1 MATKQ
6 RNNRAATGGTPGGG
20 GTNQSAPVPGSF
32 FRVPKYSTRRRFV
45 PDTLNTAVAVAP
57 AKGVQV
63 NVPLTKL
70 DQLDIV
76 KGLKMTLTGLK
87 ETFTTGAN
95 PDVLTVSPFYPAS
108 KVLEMEVKLQAAYDS
123 YRQTGPLAA
132 IAQAFR
138 PMVGWRK
145 ASSQTLNA
153 FCNVGASNPNL
164 AGVQSSAP
172 DMTIDVPLS
181 WHFDEYYDLD
191 QKGNPLGK
199 YYDAL
204 VTPQFMA
211 AQARVVNPSVVLAP
225 AIATSD
231 LLHAGV
237 SETGAAT
244 ATYALGQAGTLRVSR
259 DAFWT
264 AKNPASNPPQYPW
277 QYTRDYFASPTSG
290 QSPAQV
296 LIQNTGVSV
305 GQVMSL
311 YGFVWDP
318 DANGGQGQVV
328 PMSSIQKF
336 QLVTGGSLINQEFI
350 PSEVTDRMH
359 SMYNN
364 ALGGFPSGVFVLDFA
379 LSEDGGYLTNQECIN
394 TYLVN
399 GVALNITFNA
409 GSVPGPKSTVYLAVE
424 ALKLATS

>member
-1 MATKQ
+1 MPTKARGKQ
-6 RNNRAATGGTPGGG
+6 ATGGTPGGP
-20 GTNQSAPVPGSF
+20 GTNQGAPPAGSF

-45 PDTLNTAVAVAP
+45 PDTLNRSVAVTP

-63 NVPLTKL
+63 NVPLTRL

-76 KGLKMTLTGLK
+76 KGIKMTMTGLH
-87 ETFTTGAN
+87 ETFTQGAG
-95 PDVLTVSPFYPAS
+95 PDALAVSPFYPAS
-108 KVLEMEVKLQAAYDS
+108 KFLEIEFKLQAAYDS
-123 YRQTGPLAA
+123 FRQTGPLAA

-138 PMVGWRK
+138 PMIGWRK
-145 ASSQTLNA
+145 ASSSTLNA
-153 FCNVGASNPNL
+153 FCNVGANNPTL
-164 AGVQSSAP
+164 AGVATNAP
-172 DMTIDVPLS
+172 DMSIDVPLA

-191 QKGNPLGK
+191 QKGNPMGK
-199 YYDAL
+199 HYDAL

-225 AIATSD
+225 AISTSD

-237 SETGAAT
+237 SESGAAT
-244 ATYALGQAGTLRVSR
+244 ATYALGQSGSLRLSR

-277 QYTRDYFASPTSG
+277 QYTRDYFASPTAG

-318 DANGGQGQVV
+318 DANGGSGAVV
-328 PMSSIQKF
+328 PMSSIQTF
-336 QLVTGGSLINQEFI
+336 QLVTGGSLINQELI

-359 SMYNN
+359 SLYNN

-379 LSEDGGYLTNQECIN
+379 LNEDGGYLTNQECIN

-399 GVALNITFNA
+399 GVALNITFVP
-409 GSVPGPKSTVYLAVE
+409 GSVPGPKSTVYLGVE

>member
-1 MATKQ
+1 MPTKQ
-6 RNNRAATGGTPGGG
+6 RGKQATGGSPGGG
-20 GTNQSAPVPGSF
+20 GTNQGAPQPGSF

-45 PDTLNTAVAVAP
+45 PDTLNQAVAVSP

-63 NVPLTKL
+63 PVGLTKL

-76 KGLKMTLTGLK
+76 KAFKMTITGLK
-87 ETFTTGAN
+87 ETYTQGAG
-95 PDVLTVSPFYPAS
+95 PDALAASPFYPAS
-108 KVLEMEVKLQAAYDS
+108 KILEMEVKLQAAYDS

-138 PMVGWRK
+138 PLVGWRK
-145 ASSQTLNA
+145 ASATTLNA
-153 FCNVGASNPNL
+153 FANVGANNPNL
-164 AGVQSSAP
+164 AGVQTVAP

-181 WHFDEYYDLD
+181 WHFDEYYDLT
-191 QKGNPLGK
+191 QKGDPVGK

-225 AIATSD
+225 AISTSD

-237 SETGAAT
+237 TESGAAT
-244 ATYALGQAGTLRVSR
+244 ATYALGQSGTLRLSR

-296 LIQNTGVSV
+296 LIQNTGISV

-318 DANGGQGQVV
+318 DANGGLGQVV
-328 PMSSIQKF
+328 PMANIQKF
-336 QLVTGGSLINQEFI
+336 QIVTGGSLINQEFI
-350 PSEVTDRMH
+350 PSEITDRMH

-399 GVALNITFNA
+399 GVALNITFVP
-409 GSVPGPKSTVYLAVE
+409 GSVPGPKSTVYLGVE